1 MPESITVT
9 FSLHAAAKDIYNA
22 WLDSDEHTAMTGE
35 KATASREV
43 GGEFTAWNGYISGKN
58 LLLIPG
64 KKIVQSWRS
73 SEFPDDAP
81 DSVLSIQLIEN
92 QGITEIDLEHK
103 DIPPGQGLQYRAG
116 WIDYYANPMQK
127 YFAARGKSS
136 VAQNTA
142 RKVAPNRKSGG
153 AKQAK
158 RAVRPVKKQGA
169 KKSKGTAAPKK
180 AAAPKKKVAAT
191 KATRPKSGKRR

>member
-43 GGEFTAWNGYISGKN
+43 GGEFSAWNGYITGKN

-92 QGITEIDLEHK
+92 QGITEVDLEHK

-127 YFAARGKSS
+127 YFAARGRSSS
-136 VAQNTA
+136 VKKPA
-142 RKVAPNRKSGG
+142 RKALPARKSGG
-153 AKQAK
+153 VKKTKKQA
-158 RAVRPVKKQGA
+158 ASAKKPGA
-169 KKSKGTAAPKK
+169 KKSKGIARPKKTAA
-180 AAAPKKKVAAT
+180 AKKKVAAT
-191 KATRPKSGKRR
+191 KPTRRKSAQRR